1 VTLLLWCG
9 TLEIDRAFDRLPSL
23 IAMFHDPQTARQ
35 VAMSIFW
42 SAFAIGAVAV
52 GFATRT
58 AGLRYFGL
66 ALFALTLAK
75 VAVIDLR
82 HAETGYRILST
93 MGLGG
98 LLLLTSVV
106 YGKLSP
112 GLLHDRVPA
121 DTTSIS

>member
-1 VTLLLWCG
+1 
-9 TLEIDRAFDRLPSL
+9 
-23 IAMFHDPQTARQ
+23 
-35 VAMSIFW
+35 MSIFW
-42 SAFAIGAVAV
+42 SAFAIAAVAA

-112 GLLHDRVPA
+112 GLLHDRAPA